1 MGSVSKVFKKVTKA
15 AKKPLSKITK
25 GIAKGIVKVGK
36 AVMRGVATVNK
47 KLGPLGTIALSMAMP
62 WALQGIGTGFA
73 KMAATQATGPWTGFI
88 KSIGQM
94 GMEVGK
100 GYRFATGKI
109 STGFT
114 KITSKISQSFS
125 QIGKGN
131 NIFAKIS
138 NGAKNLYN
146 SAKTNFSNTFG
157 KTGSAGKVEVFSGTA
172 DGPMWM
178 DIEKASE
185 GIIKG
190 TIESSQL
197 GSTTAGT
204 NSGWFTKSL
213 TSGQRSAQELVS
225 NTINDAYKST
235 LEGYSESAFKFFN
248 DVKKQSIAEGT
259 YLNDFEIGQIVK
271 DGGVKES
278 IGYNTVTADGVS
290 DRYLKTDFDITKSN
304 DYKYSPVHNEY
315 HFTGEN
321 TFNTGGKSKVS
332 TISKK
337 VKVAAADSAK
347 NWLKDSLLTSNKSD
361 FIEPIYAMNKDMT
374 METTSSGYEG
384 TNIKGTEGGSL
395 FAAVYGSEALNTI
408 KNQTEKMNILSYS

>member
-1 MGSVSKVFKKVTKA
+1 
-15 AKKPLSKITK
+15 
-25 GIAKGIVKVGK
+25 
-36 AVMRGVATVNK
+36 
-47 KLGPLGTIALSMAMP
+47 
-62 WALQGIGTGFA
+62 
-73 KMAATQATGPWTGFI
+73 MAA
-88 KSIGQM
+88 
-94 GMEVGK
+94 
-100 GYRFATGKI
+100 
-109 STGFT
+109 
-114 KITSKISQSFS
+114 
-125 QIGKGN
+125 
-131 NIFAKIS
+131 
-138 NGAKNLYN
+138 
-146 SAKTNFSNTFG
+146 NFSKTFG

-185 GIIKG
+185 GLIKG

-204 NSGWFTKSL
+204 KSGWFTQSL

-235 LEGYSESAFKFFN
+235 LEGYSESALKFFN

-271 DGGVKES
+271 DGGVTES

-290 DRYLKTDFDITKSN
+290 DRYLKSDFDITKSN

-337 VKVAAADSAK
+337 VKIAAADAAK
-347 NWLKDSLLTSNKSD
+347 DFGKSLLKAEKSE
-361 FIEPIYAMNKDMT
+361 FIEPIYAMDKDMT

-384 TNIKGTEGGSL
+384 TDMKGTEGGSL
-395 FAAVYGSEALNTI
+395 FAAVYGTEALNTI